1 MTEIEVRKVL
11 GMIKVA
17 YPNSFKDMQEADRNA
32 LVGLWKRQFAD
43 VTYEIVCAA
52 IDSII
57 ATDTSG
63 FMPSIGKVKEQI
75 IKLTEP
81 PMLTEQEAWN
91 LVSKA
96 IDGASVNPSSVV
108 YVNGQTDGKTSAQRN
123 FEKLPEDVQRIVGH
137 PKQLADWAGM
147 DPATVKSVVA
157 SNFMRSYRARAKHER
172 EFLALPSNIK
182 AMLEDTLGEGVRLL
196 E

>member
-1 MTEIEVRKVL
+1 MTDIEVRKIL
-11 GMIKVA
+11 GVIKVA

-32 LVGLWKRQFAD
+32 LVGLWVRQFAD
-43 VTYEIVCAA
+43 VKFETVWAA
-52 IDSII
+52 IESII

-91 LVSKA
+91 LVARA
-96 IDGASVNPSSVV
+96 IDGASVSPSSVL

-123 FEKLPEDVQRIVGH
+123 FEKLPEDVQRIVGDS
-137 PKQLADWAGM
+137 KQLADWAVM
-147 DPATVKSVVA
+147 DPATVKSVVS
-157 SNFMRSYRARAKHER
+157 SNFMRSYRARAKNEK

-182 AMLEDTLGEGVRLL
+182 AMLGGNVGEGVRLL